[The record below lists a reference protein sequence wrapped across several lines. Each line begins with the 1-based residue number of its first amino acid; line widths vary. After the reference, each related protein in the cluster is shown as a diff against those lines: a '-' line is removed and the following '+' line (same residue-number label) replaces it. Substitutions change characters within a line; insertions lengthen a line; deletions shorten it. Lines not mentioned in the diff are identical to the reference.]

1 VNKDGKVTLNQE
13 EAQLVDEA
21 LGEFLD
27 RLHGSADE
35 VAKARALGFRVAVKL
50 TQLVSWSATLGDL
63 PDWALPILQRTFAPA
78 PAAPT
83 KKAAPKSSAAA
94 RRVATKAPSRSPKA
108 RAVGSPAPAAGRATG
123 SSPDGAQDLE
133 AAHAAINKS
142 HRSAAEKAAAYRA
155 LNEAAAAR

>member
-13 EAQLVDEA
+13 EARLVDEA

-27 RLHGSADE
+27 RLHGSAGE
-35 VAKARALGFRVAVKL
+35 VDKQRALGFRVAVKL
-50 TQLVSWSATLGDL
+50 TQVVPWSYCLGDM
-63 PDWALPILQRTFAPA
+63 PEWALPILQRTFAPA
-78 PAAPT
+78 PPAPK

-94 RRVATKAPSRSPKA
+94 RRVATKAPSRSPKGPA
-108 RAVGSPAPAAGRATG
+108 AGSPARGAVKATG

-142 HRSAAEKAAAYRA
+142 HRSAAEKAAAHRA
-155 LNEAAAAR
+155 LNAAAAVR